1 VLELRRGDAGMTVK
15 LTWRLATL
23 MTLPPLLWAGN
34 AVVGRL
40 LVGQV
45 PPLALNALR
54 WAIALVL
61 LLPLAWPAIAT
72 PEARRAIALRWK
84 PLALLGLLGVGA
96 YNALQYL
103 ALTTSTPVNVTL
115 IAASMP
121 AGMLAIGALVYGQ
134 RPTAREL
141 LGAAL
146 SLAGVAVVLARGSW
160 QQLAAVR
167 FVPGDL
173 LMLAAMLA
181 WAFYSWQLA
190 RPHPLLAGEQRP
202 PWDWAQFLFA
212 QTIFG
217 LAFGGAAAL
226 GEAAWAEGSGSIR
239 WSAGVIAALAY
250 VAIFPSLIAY
260 RCWGLGVAAAGPA
273 IAAFFSNL
281 TPLFAALLSAALL
294 GEAPQAYHALAFA
307 LIVAGI
313 VVSARR

>member
-1 VLELRRGDAGMTVK
+1 MTAPITLRLAVLMTV
-15 LTWRLATL
+15 
-23 MTLPPLLWAGN
+23 PPLLWAGN

-61 LLPLAWPAIAT
+61 LLPLAWPVIAT
-72 PEARRAIALRWK
+72 PAARAALQARWK

-121 AGMLAIGALVYGQ
+121 VGMLAIGALVYGQ
-134 RPTAREL
+134 RPTKRDL

-190 RPHPLLAGEQRP
+190 RPHPLLAAEKRP

-217 LAFGGAAAL
+217 LAFAGAAAL
-226 GEAAWAEGSGSIR
+226 GEAALTEGGGTIH
-239 WSAGVIAALAY
+239 WSPGVIAALAY

-281 TPLFAALLSAALL
+281 TPLFAALLSTALL